1 MKTSGVSSGHLQQSR
16 SSARADESAV
26 FCFRASAAT
35 AILVSLLG
43 ACTLGASGILNVDYK
58 LGRPQKAPSRHHKI
72 ANSTKHSRGRIITD
86 QRCVLNTGWNFST
99 GCQVC
104 DPNWTGEDCDECSE
118 NHYGP
123 LCLPCKCALYDHS
136 FDLAN
141 EDRYLDCNEGVNGDG
156 TCTIV
161 TSVLDAFWIVVS
173 ILAIVVLSNMLML
186 VNCFARSYQNCTR
199 RCVQSSDNSNPR
211 QNSGPPYSD
220 TKNAETRNDAA
231 VVSCSTTVLLCC
243 TLRRISGQA
252 SLRFDDSL

>member
-1 MKTSGVSSGHLQQSR
+1 M
-16 SSARADESAV
+16 
-26 FCFRASAAT
+26 
-35 AILVSLLG
+35 
-43 ACTLGASGILNVDYK
+43 
-58 LGRPQKAPSRHHKI
+58 
-72 ANSTKHSRGRIITD
+72 
-86 QRCVLNTGWNFST
+86 LNTGWNFST

-243 TLRRISGQA
+243 TFAAGSVGKLP
-252 SLRFDDSL
+252 LRFRRFFVGSTILSLSSFSVMYAVIGQNLALLPAGCLSGMAYCFCVFIWIAKSIDFEVELSSTQKCEQNSGPTDIVIAFSMSVRKVALKEG